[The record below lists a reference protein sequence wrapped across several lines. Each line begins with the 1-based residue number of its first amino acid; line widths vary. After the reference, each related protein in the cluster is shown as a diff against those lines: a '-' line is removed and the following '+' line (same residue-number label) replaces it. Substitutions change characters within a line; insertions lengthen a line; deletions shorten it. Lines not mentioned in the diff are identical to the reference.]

1 MASVQCGRDRLQPLA
16 RVAFNSTICMSQT
29 EQRPQPAPV
38 ADKYVLVVDDNP
50 VIRQIY
56 RRALEQQQLVV
67 VDAENGTRA
76 LTLMQRVR
84 PGYVVLDLMMLDMDG
99 FEFLKRMRRR
109 PEWAEVPV
117 AVLSAKPLTD
127 AERAFLATNAQHYQR
142 KSEAA
147 CAEVAALV
155 GKAMAV

>member
-1 MASVQCGRDRLQPLA
+1 MPV
-16 RVAFNSTICMSQT
+16 
-29 EQRPQPAPV
+29 PAKAATPV
-38 ADKYVLVVDDNP
+38 ADHYVLVVDDNP

-56 RRALEQQQLVV
+56 RRALEQQQLTV
-67 VDAENGTRA
+67 VDAENGARA
-76 LTLMQRVR
+76 LTLMERVR

-109 PEWAEVPV
+109 PEWESVPV
-117 AVLSAKPLTD
+117 AVLSAKPLNEP
-127 AERAFLATNAQHYQR
+127 ERAFLAANVQHYQR

-155 GKAMAV
+155 GKAMKPSGD

>member
-1 MASVQCGRDRLQPLA
+1 MPV
-16 RVAFNSTICMSQT
+16 
-29 EQRPQPAPV
+29 PAKAATPV
-38 ADKYVLVVDDNP
+38 ADHYVLVVDDNP

-56 RRALEQQQLVV
+56 RRALEQQQLTV

-76 LTLMQRVR
+76 LTLMGRAR

-109 PEWAEVPV
+109 DEWQQVPV
-117 AVLSAKPLTD
+117 AVLSAKPLSEP
-127 AERAFLATNAQHYQR
+127 ERAFLAANAQHYQR

-155 GKAMAV
+155 GQAMQKSGD

>member
-1 MASVQCGRDRLQPLA
+1 MPVPAQA
-16 RVAFNSTICMSQT
+16 A
-29 EQRPQPAPV
+29 APV
-38 ADKYVLVVDDNP
+38 ADHYVLVVEDNP

-56 RRALEQQQLVV
+56 RRALEQQQLAV

-76 LTLMQRVR
+76 LTLMERTR

-109 PEWAEVPV
+109 PEWESVPV
-117 AVLSAKPLTD
+117 AVLSAKPLSEL
-127 AERAFLATNAQHYQR
+127 ERAFLAVNAQHYQR

-155 GKAMAV
+155 GEAMAV

>member
-1 MASVQCGRDRLQPLA
+1 MPVSAKAAAP
-16 RVAFNSTICMSQT
+16 
-29 EQRPQPAPV
+29 PV
-38 ADKYVLVVDDNP
+38 ADHYVLVVDDNP

-76 LTLMQRVR
+76 LTLMERVR
-84 PGYVVLDLMMLDMDG
+84 PGYVVLDLMMLDIDG

-109 PEWAEVPV
+109 PEWEQVPV
-117 AVLSAKPLTD
+117 AVLSAKPLTEP
-127 AERAFLATNAQHYQR
+127 ERAFLAANAQHYQR
-142 KSEAA
+142 KSEVA